1 MLNKVIIYRKEAVI
15 YGLGYIKDQLCYVTQ
30 DHDGFASEAVFN
42 AKIVKINHAEH
53 SAFIEY
59 ASGKT
64 GFVNLAKGAKLQ
76 DGANLLVQ
84 LTWLGD
90 ESKQAKF
97 RTSVQLVGKYLVAA
111 LSGSASADCS
121 RASVAQHEALSQA
134 TLHYPAKWT
143 LRSSVKQLK
152 NDIEPVLLEIERI
165 GMQLTKLT
173 RLNSGDEI
181 ITGVPNYL
189 KLLRSLPLA
198 PECLIVS
205 NDKLV
210 DEQLLQLQDCW
221 LLDAIEYNPRL
232 DMESELAAYRG
243 LVESSSYNLSNGA
256 SLEIHCLSGINL
268 IDVNSDKA
276 KFSRSKLNFLVLDT
290 IYQQICLRNLQGII
304 LLDLL
309 KNMTTTEQEQVI
321 EYLKKLFKHDI
332 TNTKVLG
339 FSHSGLCELIRQK
352 F

>member
-1 MLNKVIIYRKEAVI
+1 MLNKVIIYRQGSVI
-15 YGLGYIKDQLCYVTQ
+15 YGFGYIKDQLCYVTQ

-42 AKIVKINHAEH
+42 AKIIKINHAEH

-97 RTSVQLVGKYLVAA
+97 RTSVQLVGKYAVIA

-121 RASVAQHEALSQA
+121 RASVAQRKTLSQA
-134 TLHYPAKWT
+134 MLHYPAKWT
-143 LRSSVKQLK
+143 LRSSVKQL
-152 NDIEPVLLEIERI
+152 NDIEPVLVEIERI
-165 GMQLTKLT
+165 GAQLTKLT
-173 RLNSGDEI
+173 TLNTGDEI
-181 ITGVPNYL
+181 IAGVPNYL
-189 KLLRSLPLA
+189 KLLRSLSLA
-198 PECLIVS
+198 PECLIIS

-210 DEQLLQLQDCW
+210 DEQLLDLQDCW

-243 LVESSSYNLSNGA
+243 LVASSSHNLSNGA

-309 KNMTTTEQEQVI
+309 KNMTTIEQDQVI

>member
-1 MLNKVIIYRKEAVI
+1 MLDKVVIYRQGSVI
-15 YGLGYIKDQLCYVTQ
+15 YGFAYVKGQLSYVTQ
-30 DHDGFASEAVFN
+30 DYDGFASEAVFN
-42 AKIVKINHAEH
+42 AKIIKVNHAEH

-59 ASGKT
+59 ASGQI
-64 GFVNLAKGAKLQ
+64 GFVNLAKGTRLQ

-97 RTSVQLVGKYLVAA
+97 RTSVQLVGKYAVAT
-111 LSGSASADCS
+111 LSNQASVDCS
-121 RASVAQHEALSQA
+121 RSPIHNRDALSQA
-134 TLHYPAKWT
+134 MLCHPAKWT
-143 LRSSVKQLK
+143 LRSSVKQLS
-152 NDIEPVLLEIERI
+152 DIEPVMLEVEHI
-165 GMQLTKLT
+165 GGQLNKLET
-173 RLNSGDEI
+173 LNKNGELI
-181 ITGVPNYL
+181 AGVPNYL
-189 KLLRSLPLA
+189 KLLRSLPLVVD
-198 PECLIVS
+198 CFITT

-210 DEQLLQLQDCW
+210 NEQLLSYQDCW
-221 LLDAIEYNPRL
+221 LLDVIEYNPWL
-232 DMESELAAYRG
+232 NMERELATYRE
-243 LVESSSYNLSNGA
+243 LLANTFYSLNNGA

-268 IDVNSDKA
+268 IDINSDKA
-276 KFSRSKLNFLVLDT
+276 KLGRSQLNFLVLDT

-309 KNMTTTEQEQVI
+309 KNMTKAEQEQVLD
-321 EYLKKLFKHDI
+321 YLKKLFKHDI

>member
-1 MLNKVIIYRKEAVI
+1 M
-15 YGLGYIKDQLCYVTQ
+15 
-30 DHDGFASEAVFN
+30 
-42 AKIVKINHAEH
+42 
-53 SAFIEY
+53 
-59 ASGKT
+59 
-64 GFVNLAKGAKLQ
+64 AKGAKLQ

-97 RTSVQLVGKYLVAA
+97 RTGIQLVGKYVVAA
-111 LSGSASADCS
+111 SAGIGADCS
-121 RASVAQHEALSQA
+121 RASVAQRETLSQA
-134 TLHYPAKWT
+134 MLDYPAKWT
-143 LRSSVKQLK
+143 LRSSVKQL

-165 GMQLTKLT
+165 GMQLTKLAT
-173 RLNSGDEI
+173 LSTGDEI

-189 KLLRSLPLA
+189 KLLRSLALA
-198 PECLIVS
+198 PECLIIS

-210 DEQLLQLQDCW
+210 DQQLLHLQDCW

-232 DMESELAAYRG
+232 DMENELAAYRE
-243 LVESSSYNLSNGA
+243 LLASSSYNLANGA

-309 KNMTTTEQEQVI
+309 KNMTTIEQDQVI